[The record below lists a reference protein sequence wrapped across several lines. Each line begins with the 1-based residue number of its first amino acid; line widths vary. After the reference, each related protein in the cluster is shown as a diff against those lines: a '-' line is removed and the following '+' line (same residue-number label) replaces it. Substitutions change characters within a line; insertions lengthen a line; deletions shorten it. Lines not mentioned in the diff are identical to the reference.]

1 MNRKLENLEKFA
13 ELLKRDASLQKIG
26 IESGSELQKKIDRA
40 IERIDSGDIP
50 ACLIRP
56 KKIEPGHD

>member
-40 IERIDSGDIP
+40 IERIDSRDIP
-50 ACLIRP
+50 VCLIRP